1 MVFIFVW
8 RWLRNKQVLLTY
20 RSGSAEYRSVIGRS
34 TSYLATGSSRDAEH
48 FIMWSI
54 LGPRKI
60 KNKTVGDKHEVC
72 FVRLSQLWQLNKPRD
87 RQWMFYSLVD
97 LGLPGSII
105 FTVYRNIINIG
116 TVVLWG
122 TVSRE
127 LMLVSVYP
135 CNSRRAIAWHQ
146 YHFSNGLERYTML
159 STKEYMLNLLPKSR
173 MVIMPSFTS
182 SVASYSTSWL
192 WYQNCSYPSFYIDI
206 SLSEFCFLYS
216 VINIVLLTSYT
227 LSKRQ

>member
-159 STKEYMLNLLPKSR
+159 STKSLYAKFIAEVSDGHYA
-173 MVIMPSFTS
+173 VIYFIS
-182 SVASYSTSWL
+182 SIIL
-192 WYQNCSYPSFYIDI
+192 DI
-206 SLSEFCFLYS
+206 LIVISELFIPIILHWHFA
-216 VINIVLLTSYT
+216 
-227 LSKRQ
+227 